1 MSQVQKL
8 LSKNEI
14 SAKAGNCLTKS
25 NEMMFNQSGLLHEMM
40 KQCWGANFISP
51 IEQELKRGDF
61 KVLDVGCG
69 SSSMWLLQLSEDYP
83 SAKFVG
89 LDKISKFPKDFSQN
103 NLQFTQG
110 DILEGL
116 PFEDDS
122 FDFVHMRFVLM
133 EFTEEQWEE
142 KVIKELVRVCKPN
155 GWIELLEI
163 EETKLVSPS
172 SKRLLALFG
181 EYLECKGISSSENIM
196 TEGIFDFLDATNL
209 IGRIYSDERLVPI
222 GNWGGDFGKL
232 ALKWSIMMFCSLKK
246 VFVPSRMSE
255 GEYERLLNQHAM
267 ENDYH
272 SYLIFRRIYCQKNF

>member
-40 KQCWGANFISP
+40 KQCWGANFVSP
-51 IEQELKRGDF
+51 IEQELKREDF
-61 KVLDVGCG
+61 KVLDVG
-69 SSSMWLLQLSEDYP
+69 Y
-83 SAKFVG
+83 
-89 LDKISKFPKDFSQN
+89 
-103 NLQFTQG
+103 
-110 DILEGL
+110 
-116 PFEDDS
+116 
-122 FDFVHMRFVLM
+122 
-133 EFTEEQWEE
+133 
-142 KVIKELVRVCKPN
+142 
-155 GWIELLEI
+155 I

-181 EYLECKGISSSENIM
+181 EYLECKGISSSDNIM

-246 VFVPSRMSE
+246 VFVPLRMSE
-255 GEYERLLNQHAM
+255 GEYERLLNQHSM